1 MNIIKN
7 VTYIIDA
14 IKHIQYLLT
23 ILHKSKKTDAH
34 NKEYKM
40 KAKQKISKFQKV
52 EK

>member
-23 ILHKSKKTDAH
+23 VLKSQKTDAH
-34 NKEYKM
+34 NKKYKM
-40 KAKQKISKFQKV
+40 KAKKKISKFQKV